1 MFPESWFLAGV
12 IDADGAAAFAEYAR
26 RDPQRLHRQWKWAA
40 FQDHLEEHTPLEPDR
55 CRTLFQLGE
64 SEADVNLGTAM
75 MCAVLYQRH
84 CPADVKRS
92 VTRDVLRRAIRLG
105 PRGS

>member
-12 IDADGAAAFAEYAR
+12 IDAEGAAAFAEYAR
-26 RDPQRLHRQWKWAA
+26 RDPHRSVRHWKWAA

-55 CRTLFQLGE
+55 CLTLFQLGASE
-64 SEADVNLGTAM
+64 SDVNLGIEM
-75 MCAVLYQRH
+75 MCAVLYQRL
-84 CPADVKRS
+84 CPPDVKGG
-92 VTRDVLRRAIRLG
+92 VTRDVLRRAVRLG